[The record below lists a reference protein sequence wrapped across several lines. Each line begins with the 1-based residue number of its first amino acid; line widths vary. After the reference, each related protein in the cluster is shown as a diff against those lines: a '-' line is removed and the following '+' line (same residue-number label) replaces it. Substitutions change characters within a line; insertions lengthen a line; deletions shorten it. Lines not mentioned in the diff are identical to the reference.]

1 MMEDLQQAYAAY
13 QAALVNLPNPKVSAF
28 VPVCMPLFRIDN
40 RWANC
45 LTAGTEALV
54 WHRYSL

>member
-28 VPVCMPLFRIDN
+28 VPFRVPLFRLGN
-40 RWANC
+40 GLANC
-45 LTAGTEALV
+45 L
-54 WHRYSL
+54 

>member
-13 QAALVNLPNPKVSAF
+13 QAALVNLPNPKVSAL
-28 VPVCMPLFRIDN
+28 VPFERALFQHLAYRPSPTVG
-40 RWANC
+40 A
-45 LTAGTEALV
+45 EALV